1 MEQLVPK
8 CKVEKEKK
16 NLINI
21 QESLVCC
28 YSVTSNSVFKSR
40 LQAVDLETITR
51 HKIANTP
58 DLQI

>member
-8 CKVEKEKK
+8 CKIEK

-28 YSVTSNSVFKSR
+28 NSAVSNSAFKSR
-40 LQAVDLETITR
+40 LLAADLKTITV
-51 HKIANTP
+51 HKIAHTL
-58 DLQI
+58 DL